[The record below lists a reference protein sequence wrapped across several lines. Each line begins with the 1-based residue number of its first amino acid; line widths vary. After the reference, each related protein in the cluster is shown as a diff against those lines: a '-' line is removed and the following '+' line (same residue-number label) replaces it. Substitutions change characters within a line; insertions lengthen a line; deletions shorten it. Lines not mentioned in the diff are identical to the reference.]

1 MSPSLLDFLR
11 HIESECAY
19 LMQLMQGRDRATLLD
34 DPTNSRAIVRSLE
47 VIGEA
52 VKKLPLELRTQYPQV
67 DWADIAG
74 MRDVLIH
81 HYFGIDYDIVWG
93 VLQKRSPI
101 CTTNYSGS
109 LHWRAELPTY
119 RRIHPRYRC
128 GLFVGGVQPGLRG

>member
-11 HIESECAY
+11 HIAHECDY
-19 LMQLMQGRDRATLLD
+19 LMHLKQGRDRAALLE

-52 VKKLPLELRTQYPQV
+52 VKKLPIEFRSTYPHLA
-67 DWADIAG
+67 WADIAG

-93 VLQKRSPI
+93 VLENEIPE
-101 CTTNYSGS
+101 
-109 LHWRAELPTY
+109 LHHELQ
-119 RRIHPRYRC
+119 RIIA
-128 GLFVGGVQPGLRG
+128 LEGG

>member
-11 HIESECAY
+11 HIEHECDY
-19 LMQLMQGRDRATLLD
+19 LVRLCAGRDRAILLD

-52 VKKLPLELRTQYPQV
+52 VKKLPLELRHKYPQV
-67 DWADIAG
+67 EWADIAG

-93 VLQKRSPI
+93 VLQKEVPD
-101 CTTNYSGS
+101 
-109 LHWRAELPTY
+109 LHHEL
-119 RRIHPRYRC
+119 RRIIA
-128 GLFVGGVQPGLRG
+128 LEGGE

>member
-11 HIESECAY
+11 HIAHECDY
-19 LMQLMQGRDRATLLD
+19 LMDLKAGRDRGYLLD

-52 VKKLPLELRTQYPQV
+52 VKKLPMELRTKYPQV

-93 VLQKRSPI
+93 VLQKEIP
-101 CTTNYSGS
+101 
-109 LHWRAELPTY
+109 ELQHEL
-119 RRIHPRYRC
+119 RRIIS
-128 GLFVGGVQPGLRG
+128 LEGGE

>member
-11 HIESECAY
+11 HIAHECDY
-19 LMQLMQGRDRATLLD
+19 LMRLKEGRDRSMLLD

-52 VKKLPLELRTQYPQV
+52 VKKLPMELRARYPQV
-67 DWADIAG
+67 DWGDIAG

-93 VLQKRSPI
+93 VLQKEIP
-101 CTTNYSGS
+101 
-109 LHWRAELPTY
+109 ELRQEL
-119 RRIHPRYRC
+119 RRIIA
-128 GLFVGGVQPGLRG
+128 LEGG